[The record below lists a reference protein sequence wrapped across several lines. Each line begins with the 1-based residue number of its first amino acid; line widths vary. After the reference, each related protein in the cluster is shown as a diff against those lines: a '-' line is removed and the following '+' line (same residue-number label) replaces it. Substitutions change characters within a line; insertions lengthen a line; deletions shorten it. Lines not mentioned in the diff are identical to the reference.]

1 MSKRVGVENFVP
13 EMRKLLNEYGIEAK
27 EILNEAVPEAADICV
42 KMIRKNSKR
51 SKKTG
56 KHYAN
61 DWTKKAQVYRGVGT
75 SYVVYNK
82 DHYRVAHL
90 LENGHRVMNK
100 YGTYGS
106 TVGDSVIHD
115 ATDYA
120 EEWLYDEVSKKLG
133 G

>member
-1 MSKRVGVENFVP
+1 MSKAVGVENFTK
-13 EMRKLLNEYGIEAK
+13 EMRKLLKEYGIEAR
-27 EILNEAVPEAADICV
+27 EVLNEAVPEAADICV
-42 KMIRKNSKR
+42 KMIRKNSK
-51 SKKTG
+51 KMTG
-56 KHYAN
+56 KYAR
-61 DWTKKAQVYRGVGT
+61 DWTKKQQAYRGLGT

-82 DHYRVAHL
+82 KRYRVAHL
-90 LENGHRVMNK
+90 LEHGHRVMNK

-106 TVGDSVIHD
+106 TEGDNVIAE

>member
-1 MSKRVGVENFVP
+1 MSKMVGVENFVP
-13 EMRKLLNEYGIEAK
+13 EMRKLLKEYGIEAR

-42 KMIRKNSKR
+42 KMIRSNSK
-51 SKKTG
+51 KATG
-56 KHYAN
+56 KYAR
-61 DWTKKAQVYRGVGT
+61 DWAKKEQYYRGIGT

-82 DHYRVAHL
+82 KRYRVAHL
-90 LENGHRVMNK
+90 LEHGHRVMNK

-106 TVGDSVIHD
+106 TVGDNVIAD
-115 ATDYA
+115 AQDYA

>member
-1 MSKRVGVENFVP
+1 MSKLVGVENFVP
-13 EMRKLLNEYGIEAK
+13 EMRKLLNEYGIEAR

-42 KMIRKNSKR
+42 KMIRQNSKR
-51 SKKTG
+51 ATG
-56 KHYAN
+56 KYARG
-61 DWTKKAQVYRGVGT
+61 WRKTEQFYRGMGT
-75 SYVVYNK
+75 SYVVHNK
-82 DHYRVAHL
+82 DRYRVAHL

-106 TVGDSVIHD
+106 TVGDGVIAD
-115 ATDYA
+115 ATEYA

>member
-1 MSKRVGVENFVP
+1 MTKVVGVENFEKQVM
-13 EMRKLLNEYGIEAK
+13 ELLREYGIEAR
-27 EILNEAVPEAADICV
+27 ELLNEAIPEAADICV
-42 KMIRKNSKR
+42 KMIRSNSK
-51 SKKTG
+51 KATG
-56 KHYAN
+56 KYAR
-61 DWTKKAQVYRGVGT
+61 DWAKKEQFYRGMGT

-82 DHYRVAHL
+82 KRYRVAHL

-106 TVGDSVIHD
+106 TTGDYVIAD
-115 ATDYA
+115 ATEYA